1 MIVKGNKMIDL
12 QCSERGFECKVEG
25 PQVCRSAAG
34 FYIGYFCPECG
45 PYDRVKTIPPYFE
58 TEKVAQHILNL
69 SKEYI

>member
-1 MIVKGNKMIDL
+1 MKQRINIMT
-12 QCSERGFECKVEG
+12 CSEKGIDCQVEG
-25 PQVCRSAAG
+25 PMVCRSNAG
-34 FYIGYFCPECG
+34 FYIGYYCPECG